1 MHLQSSLIRL
11 LALAC
16 PLILAACGSTPV
28 SRVAEFE
35 RPLQQGVTASI
46 PSLQAGAAVVPQEVL
61 QLAIGNVDVSAK
73 PVGDLWQRM
82 RNGFAMPELT
92 NPAAQEK
99 TGWYAA
105 RPEYLRRSFERA
117 RPFLFH
123 IVEEIEKRGM
133 PTELALLPL
142 VESAYNPRAVSPAQA
157 AGMWQFIPST
167 GKRYNLQ
174 QDWWRDDRRDILAST
189 NAALDYLQMLH
200 DMFKDWHLALA
211 AYNWGE
217 GAVGRAIE
225 KARAKGEP
233 TDYANLRMPAETAGY
248 VPKLQAVKNLVMK
261 PELFNLVL
269 PEVADAPYFATI
281 TKTRDIDVKTAAR
294 MAEIPVEEFLALN
307 PAHNRPVIPGAN
319 NPVIVLPA
327 AKLATFRQ
335 NLETNQDKPL
345 STWQAHLVKAGES
358 LERVAARFGIDLAD
372 LKSINGLS
380 KRSRVGEGQTLLVP
394 RKDAQSATAALPTHI
409 ARPAI
414 EAEERT
420 VRATH
425 VVRKGETLMAI
436 SRNFKLGVPDIKRW
450 NKLNGD
456 TVVPGQKLVL
466 ETVVVDKSPAG
477 RKLASASSKKGL
489 KVAAKSAKKGKLA
502 ARGKHVVRVARR

>member
-1 MHLQSSLIRL
+1 MHFESAMIRL

-16 PLILAACGSTPV
+16 PLALAACGSAPV
-28 SRVAEFE
+28 ARIAEFE
-35 RPLQQGVTASI
+35 RPAQPAAAMPA
-46 PSLQAGAAVVPQEVL
+46 PSLQASPLAAPQEVL
-61 QLAIGNVDVSAK
+61 QLAVGNVDVSTK
-73 PVGDLWQRM
+73 PVPDLWQRM

-92 NPAAQEK
+92 NAAAQEK

-123 IVEEIEKRGM
+123 IIEEIEKRGM

-261 PELFNLVL
+261 PELFNLAL
-269 PEVADAPYFATI
+269 PEVANAPYFATI

-307 PAHNRPVIPGAN
+307 PSHNRPVIPGAN

-327 AKLATFRQ
+327 AKLDTFRQ

-345 STWQAHLVKAGES
+345 STWQAHLVKAGEN

-394 RKDAQSATAALPTHI
+394 RKDAQIAGAALPASIT
-409 ARPAI
+409 RPAI
-414 EAEERT
+414 EPEERI

-436 SRNFKLGVPDIKRW
+436 SRNFKLSVPDIKRW
-450 NKLNGD
+450 NKLGGD
-456 TVVPGQKLVL
+456 TLVPGQKLIL
-466 ETVVVDKSPAG
+466 ETMVAEKGPAG
-477 RKLASASSKKGL
+477 RKLASASPKKGV

-502 ARGKHVVRVARR
+502 VRGKPAVRIARR

>member
-1 MHLQSSLIRL
+1 
-11 LALAC
+11 
-16 PLILAACGSTPV
+16 
-28 SRVAEFE
+28 
-35 RPLQQGVTASI
+35 
-46 PSLQAGAAVVPQEVL
+46 
-61 QLAIGNVDVSAK
+61 
-73 PVGDLWQRM
+73 
-82 RNGFAMPELT
+82 
-92 NPAAQEK
+92 
-99 TGWYAA
+99 
-105 RPEYLRRSFERA
+105 
-117 RPFLFH
+117 
-123 IVEEIEKRGM
+123 
-133 PTELALLPL
+133 LLPL

-157 AGMWQFIPST
+157 AGMWQFIPAT

-269 PEVADAPYFATI
+269 PAVANAPYFATI

-294 MAEIPVEEFLALN
+294 MAEIPVEEFLQLN
-307 PAHNRPVIPGAN
+307 PSHNRPVIPGAN

-327 AKLATFRQ
+327 AKLETFRQ

-345 STWQAHLVKAGES
+345 STWQAHLVKAGEN

-394 RKDAQSATAALPTHI
+394 RRDAQVETAALPTKV

-414 EAEERT
+414 EAEEKT

-425 VVRKGETLMAI
+425 VVRKGETLLAI
-436 SRNFKLGVPDIKRW
+436 SRNFKLSVPDIKRW
-450 NKLNGD
+450 NKLPGD
-456 TVVPGQKLVL
+456 TVQIGQKLAL
-466 ETVVVDKSPAG
+466 ETTVLAPPALQRAVVAGKAPAAKG
-477 RKLASASSKKGL
+477 RVVARGPVAKKA
-489 KVAAKSAKKGKLA
+489 KVATHT
-502 ARGKHVVRVARR
+502 RGVVRVARR

>member
-1 MHLQSSLIRL
+1 MHLESVMIRL

-16 PLILAACGSTPV
+16 PLVLAACSSAPV
-28 SRVAEFE
+28 VRVTDFE
-35 RPLQQGVTASI
+35 RPTHLAAAAPAPG
-46 PSLQAGAAVVPQEVL
+46 LQASSLVTPQEVL
-61 QLAIGNVDVSAK
+61 QAAIGNVDVSTK
-73 PVGDLWQRM
+73 PAPDLWQRM

-92 NPAAQEK
+92 NTAAQEK

-189 NAALDYLQMLH
+189 SAALDYLQMLH

-261 PELFNLVL
+261 PELFNLAL
-269 PEVADAPYFATI
+269 PDVANAPYFATI

-294 MAEIPVEEFLALN
+294 MAEIPVEVFLALN
-307 PAHNRPVIPGAN
+307 PSHNRPVIPGAN
-319 NPVIVLPA
+319 NPVIVLPL
-327 AKLATFRQ
+327 AKLDTFRQ
-335 NLETNQDKPL
+335 NLETNRDKPL
-345 STWQAHLVKAGES
+345 STWQAHVVKAGEN
-358 LERVAARFGIDLAD
+358 LERVAARFGIELAD

-380 KRSRVGEGQTLLVP
+380 KRSRVDAGQTLLVP
-394 RKDAQSATAALPTHI
+394 RKDAQVATAALPAI
-409 ARPAI
+409 IMRPAI
-414 EAEERT
+414 EAEERI

-436 SRNFKLGVPDIKRW
+436 SRHFKLNVPDIKRW
-450 NKLNGD
+450 NKLSGD
-456 TVVPGQKLVL
+456 TVVPGQKLIL
-466 ETVVVDKSPAG
+466 ETVVVEKRTAG
-477 RKLASASSKKGL
+477 RKLAAASPKKGVT
-489 KVAAKSAKKGKLA
+489 VAAKSAKTGTLA
-502 ARGKHVVRVARR
+502 GRGKPAVRIARR